1 VAPAHETPSAPV
13 PVIIV
18 HHNTPDLL
26 ARCLQAL
33 LAAPVALLPIVVD
46 TSPQSARARAR
57 QQVASLFTGH
67 SSAGDWSAGDWS
79 AGRFINCQN
88 HSLAHAVNTGL
99 QAALPLSDH
108 PALVCMNADV
118 FVRPEAWEPLLAALK
133 PPQVGMVGPV
143 CYDGRGQLQR
153 QGVWYQ
159 QYYLRLQ
166 YLRWTQQ
173 LGTANYVN
181 VPWLSGCLQVI
192 KREALVDVGGMNSS
206 LRFYNEDLEWC
217 WRLRRAGWACHLIDT
232 ARASFEQPTENPPS
246 HAHGDISH
254 GNIFHGNIFHGNI
267 FHGNIFHKDIYRQT
281 QPVVHLGGSATP
293 AHASF
298 VIEGYRGGYRL
309 SQMYRSPMYQTL
321 HRSVLRGLI
330 QQQTRQKP
338 TEQKR
343 FDALRRRLA
352 RGNLFESPFG
362 DTLSEGNPH
371 FEPMNEHITQY

>member
-1 VAPAHETPSAPV
+1 MAPARETSSAPV

-33 LAAPVALLPIVVD
+33 LAAPLALLPIVID
-46 TSPQSARARAR
+46 TSPQGARARAR

-67 SSAGDWSAGDWS
+67 FSTGHLSTGNWSTGNWS
-79 AGRFINCQN
+79 NGHFINCQN

-118 FVRPEAWEPLLAALK
+118 FVRPEAWEPLFAALK
-133 PPQVGMVGPV
+133 PPQVGMVAPV

-159 QYYLRLQ
+159 QYYLHLQ

-173 LGTANYVN
+173 LGTANYVS

-192 KREALVDVGGMNSS
+192 KREALFDVGGMNSS

-232 ARASFEQPTENPPS
+232 SRASFKQPTESPPS
-246 HAHGDISH
+246 HAHGNISH
-254 GNIFHGNIFHGNI
+254 GDIYR
-267 FHGNIFHKDIYRQT
+267 DIYRQT

-298 VIEGYRGGYRL
+298 IIEGYRGGYRL

-321 HRSVLRGLI
+321 HRIVLRGLI
-330 QQQTRQKP
+330 RQQSIQKP
-338 TEQKR
+338 TER
-343 FDALRRRLA
+343 MGFDALRRRLA

-362 DTLSEGNPH
+362 DTLSEDNPH
-371 FEPMNEHITQY
+371 FESINTHSD